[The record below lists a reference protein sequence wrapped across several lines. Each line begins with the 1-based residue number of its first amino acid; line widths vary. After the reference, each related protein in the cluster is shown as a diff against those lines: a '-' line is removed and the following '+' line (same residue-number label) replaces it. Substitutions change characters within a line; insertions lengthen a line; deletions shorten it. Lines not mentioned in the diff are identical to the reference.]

1 MPEQSQHHVV
11 IVGGGFA
18 GLYAA
23 RALHHAPVTVTVI
36 DKNNFHLFQPMLYQ
50 VATGELP
57 ADDIAAPLRAVLA
70 KQTNTEVLMAEVTGV
85 DTASREVK
93 TPGRTLSYDT
103 LILAT
108 GSHYNYFGHPEWQQI
123 APSLKSVEDALAI
136 RSKILSAFEA
146 AELEQDPERVRR
158 LLTFVLVGAGPT
170 GVEMAGSIR
179 ELIEQTLA
187 KEFRHIK
194 PDLARVIIVEAGSRI
209 LAAFPEDIA
218 AKTHRHLEDMKIEVR
233 LNATVEAVDENGV
246 TASGQRIPAQTVLWT
261 AGTIGSSAADWVG
274 AEKNKSGQ
282 AKVGPD
288 LSVPGHPEI
297 FILGDTAAVTAP
309 VRDLLGRR
317 KPKPEQMPGLAPPA
331 MQQGGYVAKLIRR
344 RVLGLPALPM
354 FVYWDKG
361 NLAQVSR
368 GFAVADLG
376 FVKFAGVLAWLIW
389 LGIHIFYLIGFAN
402 RLLVLFQW
410 GVTALSSNRGDR
422 VLPQP
427 LASDVPK
434 PAT

>member
-1 MPEQSQHHVV
+1 MPEQSRHHVV

-23 RALHHAPVTVTVI
+23 RALGDAPVDVTVV

-57 ADDIAAPLRAVLA
+57 ADDIAAPLRATLA
-70 KQTNTEVLMAEVTGV
+70 HQKNTEVLMAEVTGV
-85 DTASREVK
+85 DAANRQIK
-93 TPGRTLSYDT
+93 MGGRTLPYDT

-108 GSHYNYFGHPEWQQI
+108 GSHYNYFGHPEWKQI
-123 APSLKSVEDALAI
+123 APSLKTVEDAVAI
-136 RSKILSAFEA
+136 RSKILGAFEA
-146 AELEQDPERVRR
+146 AEQEPDSERVRQ

-179 ELIEQTLA
+179 ELIQQTLA
-187 KEFRHIK
+187 KEFRHID
-194 PDLARVIIVEAGSRI
+194 PDSARVIIVEAGKRI

-218 AKTHRHLEDMKIEVR
+218 AKTQRHLEDMNIEIR
-233 LNATVEAVDENGV
+233 LNAKVEVVDESGV
-246 TASGQRIPAQTVLWT
+246 TASGQRIPCRTVLWT
-261 AGTIGSSAADWVG
+261 AGTIASQAAEWVG
-274 AEKNKSGQ
+274 AEKDHDDR

-288 LSVPGHPEI
+288 LSLPGHPEI
-297 FILGDTAAVTAP
+297 FILGDTAAVVAP
-309 VRDLLGRR
+309 TRNLIGRK

-331 MQQGGYVAKLIRR
+331 MQEGGYVAKLIRR
-344 RVLGLPALPM
+344 RVLGQPPLPP

-368 GFAVADLG
+368 GYAVADLG
-376 FVKFAGVLAWLIW
+376 FVKIVGLLAWLMWI
-389 LGIHIFYLIGFAN
+389 GIHIFYLIGFAN
-402 RLLVLFQW
+402 RLLVLSRW
-410 GVTALSSNRGDR
+410 GITALTSNRDDR

-427 LASDVPK
+427 LAPDVPT
-434 PAT
+434 PA